1 MFGFLKTGM
10 ASTELE
16 LSFERVMSSRNKG
29 LCRVAN
35 EIVATGT
42 KSLAEIVGEDHKKLD
57 PLVTAMYSIALS
69 AHTVAIE
76 VFDPE
81 YILVCSKVYE
91 DLNRQVNSKYFVEPP
106 SVADRVII
114 QASSETFRKINDS
127 DLINAMNSAK
137 ESI

>member
-16 LSFERVMSSRNKG
+16 LSFERVMGSTSKDLG
-29 LCRVAN
+29 SVAN

-42 KSLAEIVGEDHKKLD
+42 KSLAEIIGKDHKKLD

-69 AHTVAIE
+69 AHTVSTE
-76 VFDPE
+76 VFAPE
-81 YILVCSKVYE
+81 YILVCPKVYE

-114 QASSETFRKINDS
+114 QASSETFRKINDT
-127 DLINAMNSAK
+127 D
-137 ESI
+137 